1 MTPRHPASEQPRAAA
16 GTLLLTVF
24 LLAVGAAPASAD
36 PFEAVRKKIR
46 EAVDDGKA
54 PSIAVA
60 VSQGSEIVWEEAF
73 GYANREQNIA
83 ATPRT
88 PYSLASISKPIT
100 ATGLMILVERGK
112 VRLDQPINRYLGK
125 AKLRAGIGNPA
136 RATVRR
142 VASHTAGLPLHYHFF
157 PADEAFRRPSMEHT
171 IRRYG
176 VLVTKPG
183 ERYQYANLG
192 YGILDYVIERVSGKK
207 YPVFMDQ
214 EVFAPLGLG
223 DTFIP
228 TEPDE
233 AHQRAVRYHNNQP
246 LPFYDFDHR
255 GASAVFSS
263 AHDLVRFGMFHLG
276 IGSEGARPVL
286 SRRSIKRMQKSV
298 TERSNGGSYAIGWE
312 ISNQRG
318 VRTVGHHG
326 SMSGVSTSL
335 LLIPSLR
342 AAVVV
347 LANTHTSLAVS
358 LSREIADVLA
368 AGRRS
373 EEAGGR
379 TGKTDGN
386 PAGLNDSVSFP
397 RTVTGFWKGRIETY
411 QDTLPL
417 KMWLTGSGKAEAQ
430 VGDQP
435 RAEVLRAA
443 FKGGR
448 LKAEIKGDVGTP
460 DAGRRRYR
468 LALDLKLRG
477 DILNGSATALSTPG
491 RPLGNA
497 LSYWAELKRTRR

>member
-1 MTPRHPASEQPRAAA
+1 MNPRYPASEQPRAAA
-16 GTLLLTVF
+16 GTLLLTVL

-36 PFEAVRKKIR
+36 PFEAVRKRIH
-46 EAVDDGKA
+46 EAIDDGKT

-60 VSQGSEIVWEEAF
+60 VSRGSEIVWEEAF
-73 GYANREQNIA
+73 GWANREKNIA

-125 AKLRAGIGNPA
+125 AKLRGGIGDPA

-157 PADEAFRRPSMEHT
+157 QVDEAFRRPSMEDT

-192 YGILDYVIERVSGKK
+192 YGILDYVIERISGKK

-233 AHQRAVRYHNNQP
+233 AHERAVRYHDSQP

-263 AHDLVRFGMFHLG
+263 AHDLVRFGMFHLWM
-276 IGSEGARPVL
+276 GSEGARPVL
-286 SRRSIKRMQKSV
+286 SRRSIKRMRKPV
-298 TERSNGGSYAIGWE
+298 TVRPNGGSYAIGWE
-312 ISNQRG
+312 ISDQRG

-335 LLIPSLR
+335 LLIPSLK

-347 LANTHTSLAVS
+347 LSNTHTSLAVS
-358 LSREIADVLA
+358 LSREIADVLLGA
-368 AGRRS
+368 RS
-373 EEAGGR
+373 LEEAPR
-379 TGKTDGN
+379 QTGKNDGN
-386 PAGLNDSVSFP
+386 PAGLNESPSFP
-397 RTVTGFWKGRIETY
+397 GRVTGFWKGRIETY

-417 KMWLTGSGKAEAQ
+417 KIWLTPAGKAEAQ

-448 LKAEIKGDVGTP
+448 LEAAIKGDVGTP
-460 DAGRRRYR
+460 DAGRRRY
-468 LALDLKLRG
+468 LLVLDLKLRG
-477 DILNGSATALSTPG
+477 DVLNGSATALSTPG

>member
-1 MTPRHPASEQPRAAA
+1 MNPRHPASEQPRAA
-16 GTLLLTVF
+16 GSTLVLTVF

-36 PFEAVRKKIR
+36 PFEAVRKRIR
-46 EAVDDGKA
+46 EAVVDSKA

-60 VSQGSEIVWEEAF
+60 VSRGSEIVWEEAF
-73 GYANREQNIA
+73 GWANREKSIA

-157 PADEAFRRPSMEHT
+157 PVDEAFRRPSMEDT

-176 VLVTKPG
+176 VLITKPG

-207 YPVFMDQ
+207 YPVFMDE

-228 TEPDE
+228 TGPDE
-233 AHQRAVRYHNNQP
+233 SGQRAVRYHENRP

-263 AHDLVRFGMFHLG
+263 AHDLVRFGMFHVG
-276 IGSEGARPVL
+276 VGSEGARPVL
-286 SRRSIKRMQKSV
+286 SRRSIKRMRKSV

-318 VRTVGHHG
+318 VQVVGHHG

-347 LANTHTSLAVS
+347 LANTHTPLAVS
-358 LSREIADVLA
+358 LSREIADVLLGTGRVKDAARQTEKTGGNA
-368 AGRRS
+368 AGLHES
-373 EEAGGR
+373 A
-379 TGKTDGN
+379 
-386 PAGLNDSVSFP
+386 SFP
-397 RTVTGFWKGRIETY
+397 GAVTGFWEGRIETY

-417 KMWLTGSGKAEAQ
+417 KMWLTASGKAEAQ

-435 RAEVLRAA
+435 RAGVLRAV
-443 FKGGR
+443 FRKGR
-448 LKAEIKGDVGTP
+448 LKAEINGDVGTP
-460 DAGRRRYR
+460 DANRGRHLLVLDLRRR
-468 LALDLKLRG
+468 G
-477 DILNGSATALSTPG
+477 DVLNGSATALSMPG
-491 RPLGNA
+491 RRLPNA
-497 LSYWAELKRTRR
+497 LSYWAEMKRTRR